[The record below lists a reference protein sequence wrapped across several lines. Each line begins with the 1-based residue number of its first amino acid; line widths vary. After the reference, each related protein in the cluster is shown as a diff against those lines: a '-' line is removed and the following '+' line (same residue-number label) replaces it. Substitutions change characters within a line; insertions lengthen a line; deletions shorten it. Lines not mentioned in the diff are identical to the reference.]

1 MSKKMLVVYYSW
13 SCGNTERIAE
23 QLADACGADLERV
36 DTLEPYPEDYQE
48 TVDQGQ
54 REVNEGF
61 EPEIQPLEH
70 DPANYDVIAIGTPT
84 WWYTM
89 APAIKTLTS
98 TNGFEGKT
106 VIAFQ
111 TNGGWPGNV
120 IDDIEDACVGATF
133 GPSIEV
139 RFDSTGG
146 DHLETSQNEI
156 DEWVE
161 KVRGLL

>member
-1 MSKKMLVVYYSW
+1 M
-13 SCGNTERIAE
+13 
-23 QLADACGADLERV
+23 
-36 DTLEPYPEDYQE
+36 
-48 TVDQGQ
+48 
-54 REVNEGF
+54 
-61 EPEIQPLEH
+61 
-70 DPANYDVIAIGTPT
+70 
-84 WWYTM
+84 
-89 APAIKTLTS
+89 
-98 TNGFEGKT
+98 
-106 VIAFQ
+106 
-111 TNGGWPGNV
+111 